1 MCQCVRARA
10 HERVGTRVPCS
21 SPHHSHSL
29 CSGQFRWQRESLLP
43 FWTNAVL
50 LCFCDVS
57 VGTNGGLYLRLNQ
70 RVNYFS
76 DWKICPYLDILLQII
91 RKNCE
96 KTVLSSHSRQT
107 LHTQQQLPQELWRYM
122 ENNEVL
128 VLSCTPY
135 TFEGT
140 GNLRKNLVAIYSI
153 LMDLF

>member
-1 MCQCVRARA
+1 MNHTEESGIEQRA
-10 HERVGTRVPCS
+10 VVTMLGYVK
-21 SPHHSHSL
+21 L
-29 CSGQFRWQRESLLP
+29 GYKL
-43 FWTNAVL
+43 
-50 LCFCDVS
+50 DS

-76 DWKICPYLDILLQII
+76 DWKICSYLDILLQII